1 MDDPNAGTKPDPK
14 DLACRPPVQADLV
27 ALCRALNERG
37 ARYVVVGGF
46 AIIAAG
52 LPRMTTDV
60 DLMVAVDRENE
71 AKVFSA
77 LSTLPDNAVREL
89 QPGELQLYNVIRVGD
104 EILVDLMCSA
114 GGIDYAE
121 AAKDVVVRELGGVPI
136 PFASP
141 RLLWRMKVVT
151 HREKARAIWFFC
163 ASGLPNAGNSRRR
176 SRRGLNSLLVG
187 L

>member
-1 MDDPNAGTKPDPK
+1 MDDQNAGPEQSADN
-14 DLACRPPVQADLV
+14 LISRPPTQADMV
-27 ALCRALNERG
+27 ALCRELNQRG
-37 ARYVVVGGF
+37 AKYVVVGGL

-60 DLMVAVDRENE
+60 DLMVAVDPENE

-89 QPGELQLYNVIRVGD
+89 QPGELQQYNVIRVGD
-104 EILVDLMCSA
+104 EILVDLMGSA

-121 AAKDVVVRELGGVPI
+121 AAKDVVIREIDDVPI

-151 HREKARAIWFFC
+151 HREKDAGDLVFLRRWF
-163 ASGLPNAGNSRRR
+163 AE
-176 SRRGLNSLLVG
+176 RGEEPPHV
-187 L
+187 

>member
-1 MDDPNAGTKPDPK
+1 MDDQDVRPEQSAEN
-14 DLACRPPVQADLV
+14 LISRPPLEADLV
-27 ALCRALNERG
+27 NLCRELNKRG
-37 ARYVVVGGF
+37 ARYVVVGGL

-52 LPRMTTDV
+52 FPRTTGDV
-60 DLMVAVDRENE
+60 DLIVAKDPENE

-89 QPGELQLYNVIRVGD
+89 QPGELQQYNVIRVGD

-121 AAKDVVVRELGGVPI
+121 AAKNTIVREIAGVPI

-141 RLLWRMKVVT
+141 HLLWRMKAVT
-151 HREKARAIWFFC
+151 HRQKDAEDLVFLRHWF
-163 ASGLPNAGNSRRR
+163 AE
-176 SRRGLNSLLVG
+176 RGEEPPRV
-187 L
+187 

>member
-1 MDDPNAGTKPDPK
+1 MDDQNAGPQRDAS
-14 DLACRPPVQADLV
+14 DLEPRPPLQADLA
-27 ALCRALNERG
+27 ALCRELNLRG
-37 ARYVVVGGF
+37 AKYVVVGGF

-60 DLMVAVDRENE
+60 DLMVAADAENE

-89 QPGELQLYNVIRVGD
+89 QPGELQKYSVIRVGD
-104 EILVDLMCSA
+104 EILVDLMRSA

-121 AAKDVVVRELGGVPI
+121 AAKDVVVRELDGVPI

-151 HREKARAIWFFC
+151 HREKDAGDLFFLRQWF
-163 ASGLPNAGNSRRR
+163 AE
-176 SRRGLNSLLVG
+176 RGETPPAV
-187 L
+187 

>member
-1 MDDPNAGTKPDPK
+1 MDDENAGPERHADN
-14 DLACRPPVQADLV
+14 LISRPPLEADV
-27 ALCRALNERG
+27 ANLCRELNQRG
-37 ARYVVVGGF
+37 ARYVVIGGL

-52 LPRMTTDV
+52 LPRTTSDV
-60 DLMVAVDRENE
+60 DLIVASDAENE

-89 QPGELQLYNVIRVGD
+89 QPGELQQYNVIRVGD

-121 AAKDVVVRELGGVPI
+121 ASKDVVVREVLGVPI

-151 HREKARAIWFFC
+151 HREKDAGDVLFLRGWF
-163 ASGLPNAGNSRRR
+163 AE
-176 SRRGLNSLLVG
+176 RGEEPPRV
-187 L
+187 

>member
-1 MDDPNAGTKPDPK
+1 MDDENAGSERPAENLISRPPLEA
-14 DLACRPPVQADLV
+14 DLAN
-27 ALCRALNERG
+27 LCRELNQRR
-37 ARYVVVGGF
+37 ARYLVIGGL

-52 LPRMTTDV
+52 YPRTTGDV
-60 DLMVAVDRENE
+60 DLMVAADAENE

-89 QPGELQLYNVIRVGD
+89 QPGELQQYNVIRVGD

-121 AAKDVVVRELGGVPI
+121 ASKDVLVRDVLGVPI

-141 RLLWRMKVVT
+141 RLLWRMKIVT
-151 HREKARAIWFFC
+151 HREKDAGDILFLRRWF
-163 ASGLPNAGNSRRR
+163 AE
-176 SRRGLNSLLVG
+176 RGEEPPRV
-187 L
+187 

>member
-1 MDDPNAGTKPDPK
+1 MDDQNAGAKRDVK
-14 DLACRPPVQADLV
+14 SLECRPPVEGDIV
-27 ALCRALNERG
+27 ALCRELNQRG
-37 ARYVVVGGF
+37 AKYVIVGGF

-52 LPRMTTDV
+52 FPRFTGDV
-60 DLMVAVDRENE
+60 DLVVAADAENE

-104 EILVDLMCSA
+104 EILVDLMRSA

-121 AAKDVVVRELGGVPI
+121 AAKDVIVRELGGVPI

-141 RLLWRMKVVT
+141 RLLWRMKAVT
-151 HREKARAIWFFC
+151 HREKDAGDLVFLRQWF
-163 ASGLPNAGNSRRR
+163 AE
-176 SRRGLNSLLVG
+176 RGEQPPRV
-187 L
+187 